1 MSIPICILASFFL
14 PDVVTFSYHIHS
26 ILMDLCRVPVPA
38 RSGGRRVKA
47 KGFFKGAVVSRGK
60 DWSWDDQDGGSL
72 LRV

>member
-1 MSIPICILASFFL
+1 MSIPICNLTYFL
-14 PDVVTFSYHIHS
+14 LPGVVTFSYHIIQFYMYLH
-26 ILMDLCRVPVPA
+26 RVPVPA

-60 DWSWDDQDGGSL
+60 DWSWDDQDGRFL